1 MTLTTQFATMIAMIG
16 MGSLFGASLDTY
28 NRFLQ
33 RQRRKGW
40 LVFMNDFLF
49 WVIQG
54 LAIFYVLFFVNQ
66 GELRFYI
73 FVALLCGFAAY
84 QGLFK
89 RLYLRLL
96 EWMISVAKALARFA
110 ASMVRGLIIRP
121 VQFVLLTVLSLLG
134 FSGKGVLSLARFM
147 WRVIFWMAR
156 LVLKP
161 FKLLLKIFWRLL
173 PKKIKKSVERI
184 YNKIEGYFLSIKKY
198 TSRLASRIKSMK
210 K

>member
-1 MTLTTQFATMIAMIG
+1 MTLTTQFMTMLAMIG

-33 RQRRKGW
+33 RQKRKGW
-40 LVFMNDFLF
+40 IVFLNDFLF
-49 WVIQG
+49 WIIQG
-54 LAIFYVLFFVNQ
+54 LSIFYVLFSVNQ

-73 FVALLCGFAAY
+73 FVALFCGYAAY
-84 QGLFK
+84 HGLFQ

-96 EWMISVAKALARFA
+96 EWAISLVTALARLLA
-110 ASMVRGLIIRP
+110 AMVRGLVIRP
-121 VQFVLLTVLSLLG
+121 IQFLILAVLSLLG
-134 FSGKGVLSLARFM
+134 FSGKGILSILRLIWKVVIWLVRLA
-147 WRVIFWMAR
+147 
-156 LVLKP
+156 LKP

-198 TSRLASRIKSMK
+198 TSKLANRIKSMK